1 MRSHVASDLKEHNRR
16 VVYDLIRS
24 RGELSK
30 AEITRSSGIS
40 APTVIKII
48 DYFTSLG
55 IVGEAGEGESA
66 LGRKPMLIRFEPR
79 AAYAVGS
86 EYDGVHL
93 SVGLVD
99 LSGRICAL
107 RRSPAPADLRDLLG
121 SLLAREVE
129 ELISGAGVPREIIR
143 GICVGVPG
151 AVNPERRV
159 IGLAPLVGIMDE
171 VDYAPLAAALGT
183 TLGFPVLVANDANAA
198 ALGEFAAREP
208 EEGGDLVFVELGRG
222 VGAGLILDGQLRT
235 GPRSSSGEIGYMAFE
250 GGIDTSARNPG
261 WLEARMDLASFWSE
275 AESRGEPSPDSLDR
289 VASLLALA
297 LANICIALDIDRVVV
312 GGAGRESF
320 GPALLSR
327 LRSGLDKLC
336 PMRVTC
342 EISRSR
348 EPGVAGAASL
358 SLESWLKG
366 VLSG

>member
-1 MRSHVASDLKEHNRR
+1 MRSHVASDLKVHNRK

-30 AEITRSSGIS
+30 AEITRSCGIS

-48 DYFTSLG
+48 DYFTALG
-55 IVGEAGEGESA
+55 LVGEAGSGESA
-66 LGRKPMLIRFEPR
+66 LGRKPMLIRFDPC
-79 AAYAVGS
+79 AAYAVGT

-107 RRSPAPADLRDLLG
+107 LRTPAPPDLRDLLG

-129 ELISGAGVPREIIR
+129 ELIAGAGLPRKLIR

-151 AVNPERRV
+151 AVNQERRV

-171 VDYAPLAAALGT
+171 VDYAPLAAGLESA
-183 TLGFPVLVANDANAA
+183 LGFPVLVANDANAA
-198 ALGEFAAREP
+198 ALGEFAARGRDEC
-208 EEGGDLVFVELGRG
+208 GDLVFVELGRG
-222 VGAGLILDGQLRT
+222 LGAGLILDGQLRT

-250 GGIDTSARNPG
+250 SGAGASVENPG
-261 WLEARMDLASFWSE
+261 WLEARMDLATFWAE
-275 AESRGEPSPDSLDR
+275 AESSGEPSFASLDR

-312 GGAGRESF
+312 GRAGRESF
-320 GPALLSR
+320 GPAFLGR
-327 LRSGLDKLC
+327 LRAGLERLC
-336 PMRVTC
+336 PMPVSC
-342 EISRSR
+342 EPSRSA
-348 EPGVAGAASL
+348 EPGVAGAAAL
-358 SLESWLKG
+358 AAESWLG
-366 VLSG
+366 DVFAG